1 MAVVVEVAAGTVV
14 VAAVDVSVCAVLSCI
29 VAFDYLC
36 MPFVPY
42 CLYLFIYLLLMCALL
57 CLCLFIYLLF
67 VYAVL
72 PVIIY
77 LPLIALERDAHKEA
91 CFKEVRY

>member
-14 VAAVDVSVCAVLSCI
+14 VAAVDVSVCAVLSCL

-42 CLYLFIYLLLMCALL
+42 CLYLFIYLFFMCALL

-67 VYAVL
+67 MYALL
-72 PVIIY
+72 PLIIY
-77 LPLIALERDAHKEA
+77 LPMIALERDANKEA
-91 CFKEVRY
+91 SVKEVRY